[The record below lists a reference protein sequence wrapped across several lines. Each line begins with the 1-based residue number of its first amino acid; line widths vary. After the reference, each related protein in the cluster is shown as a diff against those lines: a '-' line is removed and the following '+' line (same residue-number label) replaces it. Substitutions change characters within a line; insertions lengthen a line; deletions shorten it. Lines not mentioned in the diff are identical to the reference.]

1 MVTMTIKLMTLK
13 ELVLL
18 DEQTMYLAIFF
29 CCSLFM
35 RLPLAYSVY
44 FCTRMQVRLLATGS
58 SLVLQN
64 PLGKYVYALLLH
76 SPQLATIR
84 AFLSS

>member
-29 CCSLFM
+29 AALFT